1 MDDLNNATEMR
12 HSGRPPLSLPVIVYA
27 CVCVLVRGYH
37 SNLLPERISSLK
49 GADERRRFG
58 RGHVNMST
66 PGSLV
71 GRRGRRRR
79 MKRGRRRQKVKGQ
92 RRGSVREERR
102 KDLRRGGEGQKE
114 VK

>member
-1 MDDLNNATEMR
+1 
-12 HSGRPPLSLPVIVYA
+12 
-27 CVCVLVRGYH
+27 
-37 SNLLPERISSLK
+37 
-49 GADERRRFG
+49 
-58 RGHVNMST
+58 
-66 PGSLV
+66 
-71 GRRGRRRR
+71 

>member
-1 MDDLNNATEMR
+1 M
-12 HSGRPPLSLPVIVYA
+12 
-27 CVCVLVRGYH
+27 VRGYH

-79 MKRGRRRQKVKGQ
+79 RMKRGRRRQKVKGQ